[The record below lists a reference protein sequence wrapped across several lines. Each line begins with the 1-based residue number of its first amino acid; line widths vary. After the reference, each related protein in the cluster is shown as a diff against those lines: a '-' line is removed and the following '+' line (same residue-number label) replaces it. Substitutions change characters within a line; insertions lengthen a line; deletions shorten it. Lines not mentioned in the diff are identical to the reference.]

1 MPSQDM
7 IAIGGS
13 AGGMDALITVLKGL
27 PSQLGAA
34 VFVVLH
40 VSPESAGVLPQ
51 ILSRSGNLPADFP
64 NGREPI
70 EYGRVYVAP
79 PDHHLLVVDNEVQAI
94 SGPRENGF
102 RPAIDPLFRS
112 VANAFGPRSVGIV
125 LSGALDDGTFG
136 LLAIKK
142 AGGVAI
148 VQHPYEARLSSMP
161 LSAIQNVEVDHI
173 VRCGEM
179 APILLQL
186 VDGSK
191 DTASPPPARPAK
203 DDRDV
208 FLNMVKPDELAG
220 PPSLYSC
227 PECGGTLWE
236 FSESGLP
243 RFRCHTG
250 HGFTPDTLLSG
261 QNGHLEHALWSAVRV
276 LKERAA
282 LHRQIAARGRESGQ
296 VHLVERYLAKAE
308 EEDAKAATIE
318 QLIAPEGQMRRKT
331 PFREEQ

>member
-1 MPSQDM
+1 MPAHDM

-13 AGGMDALITVLKGL
+13 AGGMDGLMTVLKGL
-27 PSQLGAA
+27 PTQMEAA
-34 VFVVLH
+34 IFVVLH

-51 ILSRSGNLPADFP
+51 ILTRGGNLPAAFP
-64 NGREPI
+64 NSREKI

-79 PDHHLLVVDNEVQAI
+79 PEHHLLVVGNDVLAI
-94 SGPRENGF
+94 GGPRENGF

-112 VANAFGPRSVGIV
+112 VANAFGSRSVGIV

-142 AGGVAI
+142 AGGTAI

-161 LSAIQNVEVDHI
+161 LSAIQKVEVDHI
-173 VRCGEM
+173 VRCHEM
-179 APILLQL
+179 APILVELL
-186 VDGSK
+186 DGQP
-191 DTASPPPARPAK
+191 TGGLPPPATVEK
-203 DDRDV
+203 GDRDV
-208 FLNMVKPDELAG
+208 FLTTVSPDKLEG

-236 FSESGLP
+236 FKEQGLS

-250 HGFTPDTLLSG
+250 HGFTPETLLAG
-261 QNGHLEHALWSAVRV
+261 QNGHLENAVWSAIRV

-282 LHRQIAARGRESGQ
+282 LHRQIAARGQEKGQ
-296 VHLVERYLAKAE
+296 VQMGERYLAKAE
-308 EEDAKAATIE
+308 EEDAKAATLV
-318 QLIAPEGQMRRKT
+318 QFIAREGPTRRRLA
-331 PFREEQ
+331 PPA